1 MGEFDQQRDTRIK
14 VNMDPIT
21 SILTGEH
28 FLGVM
33 KVIEKSGDQK
43 ALQHLKGLQDE
54 IEKLPEIFLKMKE
67 KIKQE
72 VTEELKQDYDAKI
85 GRMMETM
92 VVLSTDLKE
101 EKKKRLANECKAM
114 ETTIFLVG
122 LTRHPKALNEKRP
135 ETGEETYECLCKL
148 LNELDCPKLKD
159 DIHYLVRLPPKLKV
173 NKDGE
178 EFSTNVCKLVFNKVE
193 NKRTFFGK
201 LQANG
206 GKITDLRVY
215 EGLPK
220 ELLTAKANLET
231 IAKKIRSNEEG
242 TRTRV
247 QARNGELVLMIK
259 KGKDGKFERMER
271 KDLEKELRW
280 LKEKKTEENR
290 TKRPREEDQEQN
302 QNSAHSERKPAPTTK
317 TSWSSQNTTTAGKDI
332 SST

>member
-1 MGEFDQQRDTRIK
+1 
-14 VNMDPIT
+14 MDPIS

-33 KVIEKSGDQK
+33 KAIEKTGDPK
-43 ALQHLKGLQDE
+43 ALEHLKGLQED

-122 LTRHPKALNEKRP
+122 LTRHPKALSEKRA
-135 ETGEETYECLCKL
+135 ETGEETYECVCKM

-206 GKITDLRVY
+206 GKRAELRVY

-231 IAKKIRSNEEG
+231 IAKKMRANEDG
-242 TRTRV
+242 LRTRV

-259 KGKDGKFERMER
+259 RGKEGKFEKMDRRE
-271 KDLEKELRW
+271 LEKELRW
-280 LKEKKTEENR
+280 LKEKKSEENR
-290 TKRPREEDQEQN
+290 AKRPREEDQDQ
-302 QNSAHSERKPAPTTK
+302 QQSSAQSKRKPVSASS
-317 TSWSSQNTTTAGKDI
+317 SWSNRSTVNTT
-332 SST
+332 